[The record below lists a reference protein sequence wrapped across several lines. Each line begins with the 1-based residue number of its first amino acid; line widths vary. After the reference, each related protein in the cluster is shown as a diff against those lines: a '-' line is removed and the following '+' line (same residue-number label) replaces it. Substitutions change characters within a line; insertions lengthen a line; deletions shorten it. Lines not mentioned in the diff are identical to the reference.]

1 MIDKSNR
8 KKRKRIVETHDDND
22 SEFEDEPKK
31 KMLSRTKPKYKGKP
45 KKNVL
50 SHHSKKELNM
60 MNLHV
65 RKISI
70 VWLQL

>member
-8 KKRKRIVETHDDND
+8 KKRKRIVETNDDND
-22 SEFEDEPKK
+22 SEFEEKLKK
-31 KMLSRTKPKYKGKP
+31 KMMPKTKPKSKGKS
-45 KKNVL
+45 KQNVL